1 MARKLKKDLDMSHVI
16 VNNSG
21 MYGEIK
27 LFAGTAIPKV
37 AQGIADYL
45 HIPCSGRDI
54 IEYPN
59 ENLWVRL
66 HNSVRGQDVYLIQ
79 NTSRPVHRNLMELLI
94 TLQTLRL
101 DSAGRVTAVIPHLS
115 YTRSDKKDKPRV
127 PITARLIADM
137 IEIAGADRYMTMDMH
152 AGQIPGFFSIPGDV
166 LTAFHLLKDQLK
178 ELLPSMKDPV
188 VLTVDLGFAK
198 KGRNLAA
205 ELGVPIAFIE
215 KRRRTKNNAAQAL
228 SLIGDTNDR
237 DVIIVDDEVDTGGSM
252 AEAANLA
259 KKNGAKNIY
268 SVFVHPVFSHK
279 AVDKLAASPITHLIT
294 TNTVPIPPTDLKTLK
309 KNRTVDIL
317 DIAPLLG
324 EVIRR
329 AHEGRSVG
337 EMFDE

>member
-1 MARKLKKDLDMSHVI
+1 MTHETTS
-16 VNNSG
+16 NGG

-27 LFAGTAIPKV
+27 LFAGTAIPHV
-37 AQGIADYL
+37 AEGISKYL
-45 HIPCSGRDI
+45 NIPLSGRDI
-54 IEYPN
+54 IDFPN
-59 ENLWVRL
+59 ENIWTRL

-94 TLQTLRL
+94 MLQTLRL

-152 AGQIPGFFSIPGDV
+152 AGQIQGFFSIPGDV
-166 LTAFHLLKDQLK
+166 LTAFHILK
-178 ELLPSMKDPV
+178 EHLGKFLPKMKDPV

-205 ELGVPIAFIE
+205 ELDIPIAFIE
-215 KRRRTKNNAAQAL
+215 KRRRAKENSTEAL
-228 SLIGDTNDR
+228 SLIGDTEGR

-252 AEAANLA
+252 AEAAFLA
-259 KKNGAKNIY
+259 KKNGARGIY
-268 SVFVHPVFSHK
+268 SVFVHPVFSNS
-279 AVDKLAASPITHLIT
+279 AIEKLSASPITHLIT
-294 TNTVPIPPTDLKTLK
+294 TNTIPIPSEGLKTLK
-309 KNRTVDIL
+309 KNRIVDVL
-317 DIAPLLG
+317 DISPLLG

>member
-1 MARKLKKDLDMSHVI
+1 MPHLTS
-16 VNNSG
+16 NTSG

-27 LFAGTAIPKV
+27 LYAGTAIPEV
-37 AQGIADYL
+37 AEGISNYL
-45 HIPCSGRDI
+45 NIPLSGRDI

-59 ENLWVRL
+59 GNLWTRL

-79 NTSRPVHRNLMELLI
+79 NTSRPIHRNLMELLI
-94 TLQTLRL
+94 MLQTLRL

-152 AGQIPGFFSIPGDV
+152 AGQIQGFFSIPGDV
-166 LTAFHLLKDQLK
+166 LTAYHILLDRLR
-178 ELLPSMKDPV
+178 EYLPKMKDPV

-205 ELGVPIAFIE
+205 ELDIPIAFIE
-215 KRRRTKNNAAQAL
+215 KRRRAQENSAEAL
-228 SLIGDTNDR
+228 SLIGDTEGR

-252 AEAANLA
+252 VGAANLA
-259 KKNGAKNIY
+259 KKCGANQIY
-268 SVFVHPVFSHK
+268 SVFVHPVFSDS
-279 AVDKLAASPITHLIT
+279 AVEKLAASPITHLIT
-294 TNTVPIPPTDLKTLK
+294 TNTIPVPKDKIKTLS
-309 KNRTVDIL
+309 KNRIVDIL
-317 DIAPLLG
+317 DISLLLG

>member
-1 MARKLKKDLDMSHVI
+1 MARIITQH
-16 VNNSG
+16 SG
-21 MYGEIK
+21 MYGDIK
-27 LFAGTAIPKV
+27 LFAGTAIPEV

-45 HIPCSGRDI
+45 HIPVSGRDI

-59 ENLWVRL
+59 ENLWIRL
-66 HNSVRGQDVYLIQ
+66 HTSVRGQDVYLVQ
-79 NTSRPVHRNLMELLI
+79 NTSRPVHSNLMELLI

-101 DSAGRVTAVIPHLS
+101 DSAGRVTAVIPYLS

-152 AGQIPGFFSIPGDV
+152 AGQIQGFFSIPGDV
-166 LTAFHLLKDQLK
+166 LTAYHLLKNQLINY
-178 ELLPSMKDPV
+178 LPSMKNPV

-198 KGRNLAA
+198 KGRNLAV

-215 KRRRTKNNAAQAL
+215 KRRRAKGNSTEAL
-228 SLIGDTNDR
+228 TLIGDTQGR

-252 AEAANLA
+252 AEAAQVA
-259 KKNGAKNIY
+259 KENGARSIY
-268 SVFVHPVFSHK
+268 SVFVHPVFSYP
-279 AVDKLAASPITHLIT
+279 AIEKLAASPITHLIT
-294 TNTVPIPPTDLKTLK
+294 TNTIPIPPESIKTLK
-309 KNRTVDIL
+309 KNRKVEIL
-317 DIAPLLG
+317 DISPLLG